1 MKNQGTGLGKRIL
14 SYTSEALLHIK
25 LLVIIYQLRYKKG
38 LLKKAYFKVQ
48 QNGHIFIP
56 EYLNWIKSSSLPLPF
71 YPTFPCPPLKA
82 IIVSTYNSNR
92 IIAPGGCQAEILH
105 MCVGF

>member
-38 LLKKAYFKVQ
+38 LLKKAYFKV
-48 QNGHIFIP
+48 
-56 EYLNWIKSSSLPLPF
+56 
-71 YPTFPCPPLKA
+71 
-82 IIVSTYNSNR
+82 
-92 IIAPGGCQAEILH
+92 
-105 MCVGF
+105 